1 MQKQL
6 GIASLVAL
14 VISTMIGA
22 GIFSLPQ
29 NIAAG
34 ASAGAVSI
42 AWLITG
48 VGMSALVLVFHFLAK
63 VKPELQ
69 GGIFDYAKA
78 GFGDFMGFNSA
89 WGYWICNLLA
99 NVSYAVVFFGA
110 LSIFTDTTDW
120 VLFGEGNTVAAII
133 GASILVWTMH
143 FLVLR
148 GVQVAAAV
156 NIVATIA
163 KLLPIIVFIVAVI
176 LAFQYEKFSF
186 DFWGTATPE
195 LGSVMD
201 QVKASMM
208 VTLWVFIGIEG
219 AVIVSGRAKNRSD
232 VGKATIIALICALTL
247 YIMVTLFTFGVMTQ
261 PEIAALHNPSMGQIL
276 AHILGPCGAKFV
288 SAGLVIS
295 VSGAL
300 LSWTVVSAEAPFVA
314 AKSGLFPRCFRRENK
329 NGSAS
334 FSLWASTLL
343 VQFFLIMTLVQESTY
358 LALVYIATSAVLL
371 PYLLA
376 AAYAVKLVIS
386 QQKREHKMSSL
397 IIAIIATLYSCWL
410 VYAAGLDAL
419 LLCALLYAPGIWV
432 YRKAKKEADE
442 SFLTSHKE
450 KTFAALLI
458 FMAITACYM
467 IATGTINL

>member
-6 GIASLVAL
+6 GLPSLVAL

-29 NIAAG
+29 NIAAN
-34 ASAGAVSI
+34 ASAGAVLI
-42 AWLITG
+42 AWIITA
-48 VGMSALVLVFHFLAK
+48 VGMGALVLVFHRLACQR
-63 VKPELQ
+63 PELDA
-69 GGIFDYAKA
+69 GLFDYAKA
-78 GFGDFMGFNSA
+78 GFGHFMGFNSA

-110 LSIFTDTTDW
+110 LSIFTDTAD
-120 VLFGEGNTVAAII
+120 VQLFGQGNTAAAIL
-133 GASILVWTMH
+133 GASVLIWTMH

-148 GVQVAAAV
+148 GVQLAAAV

-163 KLLPIIVFIVAVI
+163 KLLPILVFIVAVI
-176 LAFQYEKFSF
+176 LASEWDKFSF
-186 DFWGTATPE
+186 DFWGQQTPA
-195 LGSVMD
+195 LGSVLD
-201 QVKASMM
+201 QVKSSMM

-219 AVIVSGRAKNRSD
+219 AVIVSARAKLRSD
-232 VGKATIIALICALTL
+232 VGKATIIALLCALCL

-261 PEIAALHNPSMGQIL
+261 PEIAQLHNPSMGQIL
-276 AHILGPCGAKFV
+276 AHILGPWGAKFV

-314 AKSGLFPRCFRRENK
+314 AKSGLFPKRFSQENRH
-329 NGSAS
+329 GSAS
-334 FSLWASTLL
+334 FSLWMSTLL
-343 VQFFLIMTLVQESTY
+343 VQLFLILTLVQESTY

-376 AAYAVKLVIS
+376 AAYALKSGYSKHNPIGN
-386 QQKREHKMSSL
+386 KP
-397 IIAIIATLYSCWL
+397 IAIIATLYSIWL
-410 VYAAGLDAL
+410 VYAAGLDSL

-432 YRKAKKEADE
+432 YRQACKEQGHP
-442 SFLTSHKE
+442 FLSNTAE
-450 KTFAALLI
+450 RGFALLLLI
-458 FMAITACYM
+458 MAITALYS
-467 IATGTINL
+467 IVSGTITL